1 MPSRQR
7 LRRDGPRAARAPCL
21 GYRACDRD
29 PRSREAARR
38 ATGRKPTRACSS
50 GGRRWLI
57 AISVIPYNTGVL
69 GILAKA
75 VLVLVALRRCQRA
88 LFRNERYRF
97 STLRWGV
104 PILALV
110 ALGEL
115 MKVLA

>member
-1 MPSRQR
+1 MWIIYGRTPKP
-7 LRRDGPRAARAPCL
+7 DAAYFA
-21 GYRACDRD
+21 
-29 PRSREAARR
+29 
-38 ATGRKPTRACSS
+38 
-50 GGRRWLI
+50 GRRWLALLDAVAWPVAWLI
-57 AISVIPYNTGVL
+57 AISVIPYDTGVL
-69 GILAKA
+69 GSFARA
-75 VLVLVALRRCQRA
+75 VLVLVALGRCQRA

>member
-1 MPSRQR
+1 MWIIYGRTPKP
-7 LRRDGPRAARAPCL
+7 DAAYFA
-21 GYRACDRD
+21 
-29 PRSREAARR
+29 
-38 ATGRKPTRACSS
+38 
-50 GGRRWLI
+50 GRRWLALLDAVAWPVAWLI